1 MLVKSVP
8 TFSVS
13 NQPCNEMDLNK
24 FQICRTPSKKYVKL
38 QMRFQLQP
46 KLEHVYSKSSVILK
60 CCKEHNLILFNKLQS
75 VQHLSESKRLFLW
88 LNKMLII
95 CKARQS
101 ARKEEISKHY
111 FKLKPST
118 AKFSKLFNNRLP
130 VGLEVYC
137 TKNEPSTS
145 VLFYQVTGIKRGNQM
160 IARSN
165 G

>member
-24 FQICRTPSKKYVKL
+24 FQICRTPSKKKYVKP

-46 KLEHVYSKSSVILK
+46 KLDHVYSKSLVILK
-60 CCKEHNLILFNKLQS
+60 CCKKHNLILFNKLQS
-75 VQHLSESKRLFLW
+75 VQHLSELKWLFLRF
-88 LNKMLII
+88 NKMLII

-118 AKFSKLFNNRLP
+118 AKFSKLLNNRLP
-130 VGLEVYC
+130 VGLVVYC
-137 TKNEPSTS
+137 TKNETS
-145 VLFYQVTGIKRGNQM
+145 ASYFINPPK
-160 IARSN
+160 
-165 G
+165 